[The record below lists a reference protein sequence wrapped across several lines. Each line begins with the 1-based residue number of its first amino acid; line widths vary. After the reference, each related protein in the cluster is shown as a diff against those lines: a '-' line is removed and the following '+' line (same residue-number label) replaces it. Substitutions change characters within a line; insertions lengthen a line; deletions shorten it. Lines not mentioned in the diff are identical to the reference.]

1 MNVIFRTFV
10 LFWILQLAHLS
21 LGVDAK
27 KVAFFEK
34 KIRPILV
41 ENCYECHS
49 EKAKKVKA
57 NLYLDTRAGWIQG
70 GDSGTVIVPKKP
82 GQSLLFKAIS
92 YESNDLR
99 MPPDGK
105 LSKEAIKNLQKWIL
119 EGAIDPRENEM
130 GMKKKQNPISLKE
143 LADVRDYWA
152 FKPVQSQPFPKVK
165 MAGWAED
172 SIDYFVLANL
182 ESKKLTP
189 SRYADKYTLLRRIYF
204 DLIGL
209 PPSPDQINDFI
220 SDRSPNAFPKVVDE
234 LLGSERFG
242 ERWGRH
248 WLDVARYADTIGGG
262 RNNPFPNASRYRD
275 YVVNSFNKDKPFDR
289 FVIEQIAGD
298 LMPSKSKL
306 EYNEYLTGTGF
317 LALGPHNY
325 ELQDKELLR
334 MEVVDE
340 QLSAVGRAFMGITMG
355 CARCH
360 DHPFD
365 PIPTKEYY
373 SMAGIF
379 RSTNSLVPG
388 NVASFHERVLQD
400 DFGTQRKEHA
410 RVLTSLE
417 ERLKEAILAVR
428 LLGGKKISLIR
439 QKRNLD
445 PLYLDGIVVDDS
457 DAKLIGKWISSTH
470 TNGFVGKRYLH
481 DDNKGKGTKSITFSA
496 NIPRKGEYDVQV
508 SYTVGLNR
516 SNRTPV
522 TIMHADGEHKVLLDQ
537 TKAPQI
543 LGAFKSVGR
552 FNFDRR
558 VREVVQIT
566 TEGTR
571 KVVIADAIRLVP
583 VMKVPSL
590 DKTAKKSTADSKKNN
605 MLKVQIKNAE
615 IRVEELKNLIVEHN
629 KKAPPKA
636 DKALS
641 VREQK
646 AVGDWHVHLRGGIR
660 NLGPL
665 VPRGFLVVATP
676 RHTSPFPQ
684 IPEGSSGRLELAH
697 WVSSPQ
703 NPLTARVFVNRAW
716 HHLFGRGIVSSTDNF
731 GKMGSRPTHP
741 ELLDDLAQF
750 FIDNK
755 WSIKTLIRKIV
766 LSATYQMSSIANEKA
781 LKEDPENQLFSRQNR
796 RRLDAEAIRDAMLLA
811 SGQITFENSKAN
823 QNRSLFQKIDR
834 NKIPEIFTVFDYPNP
849 GLVSGNRNTSTV
861 PTQALF
867 MMNSDFVM
875 RQAVLTAQNIFGRE
889 SVDVELK
896 IKLVFL
902 SCLGR
907 EPNYDE
913 KKLVYSYLDQSL
925 DGETGTKA
933 MEGLVHSLFACLD
946 FRYLN

>member
-1 MNVIFRTFV
+1 MKFLSQTAFLLWMIYF
-10 LFWILQLAHLS
+10 ACLS
-21 LGVDAK
+21 LNG
-27 KVAFFEK
+27 
-34 KIRPILV
+34 
-41 ENCYECHS
+41 ENE
-49 EKAKKVKA
+49 
-57 NLYLDTRAGWIQG
+57 
-70 GDSGTVIVPKKP
+70 
-82 GQSLLFKAIS
+82 
-92 YESNDLR
+92 
-99 MPPDGK
+99 
-105 LSKEAIKNLQKWIL
+105 L
-119 EGAIDPRENEM
+119 EGHNH
-130 GMKKKQNPISLKE
+130 
-143 LADVRDYWA
+143 WA
-152 FKPVQSQPFPKVK
+152 FKPIENQSVPKVNNK
-165 MAGWAED
+165 IWTTN
-172 SIDYFVLANL
+172 SIDSFILAKL
-182 ESKKLTP
+182 ESKKIPPAPVT
-189 SRYADKYTLLRRIYF
+189 DKYTLLRRIYF

-209 PPSPDQINDFI
+209 PPSPNQINDFI
-220 SDRSPNAFPKVVDE
+220 SDRSPNAYSKVIDE
-234 LLGSERFG
+234 LLGSQRFG

-275 YVVNSFNKDKPFDR
+275 YVVKSFNKDKSFDR
-289 FVIEQIAGD
+289 FIIEQIAGD

-365 PIPTKEYY
+365 PIPTKDYY

-388 NVASFHERVLQD
+388 NVASFHERELQD
-400 DFGTQRKEHA
+400 DFGIQRKEHT
-410 RVLTSLE
+410 RVMASLE
-417 ERLKEAILAVR
+417 ERLQEAILAVR
-428 LLGGKKISLIR
+428 LLGGKKVSSIR
-439 QKRNLD
+439 KKRSLD
-445 PLYLDGIVVDDS
+445 PLYLGGIVVDDS
-457 DAKLIGKWISSTH
+457 DAKLTGEWISSTH

-481 DDNKGKGTKSITFSA
+481 DDNKGKGAKSITFSA

-516 SNRTPV
+516 SSRTPV
-522 TIMHADGEHKVLLDQ
+522 TIMHADGEQKVLLDQ

-543 LGAFKSVGR
+543 LGAFNSVGR
-552 FNFDRR
+552 FNFDMRE
-558 VREVVQIT
+558 REVVEIT

-571 KVVIADAIRLVP
+571 KFVIADAIRLVP
-583 VMKVPSL
+583 IMKEPSR
-590 DKTAKKSTADSKKNN
+590 DETAKKNTADSQKNTTV
-605 MLKVQIKNAE
+605 KFQIKNAE
-615 IRVEELKNLIVEHN
+615 IRVEELKNLIVEH
-629 KKAPPKA
+629 KKKSPPKA
-636 DKALS
+636 EKALS

-646 AVGDWHVHLRGGIR
+646 EVGDWHIHLRGGIR
-660 NLGPL
+660 NLGPI

-676 RHTSPFPQ
+676 QYTSPFAQ

-697 WVSSPQ
+697 WISSPQ
-703 NPLTARVFVNRAW
+703 NPLTTRVFVNRVW
-716 HHLFGRGIVSSTDNF
+716 RHLFGRGIVSSTDNF

-755 WSIKTLIRKIV
+755 WSTKSLIRKIV
-766 LSATYQMSSIANEKA
+766 LSTTYQMSSCANEKT

-796 RRLDAEAIRDAMLLA
+796 RRLEAEAIRDAMLLA

-834 NKIPEIFTVFDYPNP
+834 NKIPEIFAVFDYPNP
-849 GLVSGNRNTSTV
+849 GLVSGNRNTSIV

-875 RQAVLTAQNIFGRE
+875 KQAVLTTQNIFGRK
-889 SVDVELK
+889 SVDVEGK
-896 IKLVFL
+896 IKLAFL

-913 KKLVYSYLDQSL
+913 KKLLNSYSDQSL
-925 DGETGTKA
+925 NGEIGTTA

>member
-1 MNVIFRTFV
+1 MNILFRTFAF
-10 LFWILQLAHLS
+10 FWILQFANLS

-57 NLYLDTRAGWIQG
+57 NLFLDTRAGWMQG
-70 GDSGTVIVPKKP
+70 GDSGTVIVPKKL

-92 YESNDLR
+92 YENNDLR

-130 GMKKKQNPISLKE
+130 GMEKKQNPISLKD

-152 FKPVQSQPFPKVK
+152 FKPVQSEPIPKVK
-165 MAGWAED
+165 MVGWAQD

-189 SRYADKYTLLRRIYF
+189 SRYADKHTLLRRIYF

-209 PPSPDQINDFI
+209 PPSPNQINDFI
-220 SDRSPNAFPKVVDE
+220 SDRSSNAFPKVVDE

-275 YVVNSFNKDKPFDR
+275 YVVKSFNKDKPFDR
-289 FVIEQIAGD
+289 FIIEQIAGD

-373 SMAGIF
+373 SMAGIL

-400 DFGTQRKEHA
+400 DFGTQRKEHV
-410 RVLTSLE
+410 RVLASLE
-417 ERLKEAILAVR
+417 ERLQEAILAVR

-439 QKRNLD
+439 KKRNLD

-457 DAKLIGKWISSTH
+457 DAKLTGKWISSTH

-508 SYTVGLNR
+508 SYAVGLNR

-522 TIMHADGEHKVLLDQ
+522 TIMHADGEQKVLLDQ

-558 VREVVQIT
+558 EREVVQIT

-571 KVVIADAIRLVP
+571 RVVIADAIRLVP
-583 VMKVPSL
+583 VMKVPST

-605 MLKVQIKNAE
+605 MVKFQIKNAE

-636 DKALS
+636 QKALS

-646 AVGDWHVHLRGGIR
+646 AAGDWHVHLRGGIR

-676 RHTSPFPQ
+676 QHTSPFPQ

-716 HHLFGRGIVSSTDNF
+716 RHLFGRGIVSSTDNF

-741 ELLDDLAQF
+741 ELLDYLAQF

-755 WSIKTLIRKIV
+755 WSTKRLIRKIV
-766 LSATYQMSSIANEKA
+766 LSKTYQMSSYANEKT

-796 RRLDAEAIRDAMLLA
+796 RRLEAEAIRDAMLLA

-834 NKIPEIFTVFDYPNP
+834 NKIPEIFAVFDYPNP

-875 RQAVLTAQNIFGRE
+875 RQAVLTVQNIFGRK
-889 SVDVELK
+889 SVDVERK

-925 DGETGTKA
+925 NGETGTKA

>member
-1 MNVIFRTFV
+1 MYILFRTIAF
-10 LFWILQLAHLS
+10 FWLLQFASSS
-21 LGVDAK
+21 LGADTK
-27 KVAFFEK
+27 KIAFFEK

-57 NLYLDTRAGWIQG
+57 NLFLDTRAGWMQG
-70 GDSGTVIVPKKP
+70 GDSGTVIVPKKL

-92 YESNDLR
+92 YENNDLR

-130 GMKKKQNPISLKE
+130 GMEKKQNPISLKD

-152 FKPVQSQPFPKVK
+152 FKPVQSKPIPKVK
-165 MAGWAED
+165 MAGWAQD

-189 SRYADKYTLLRRIYF
+189 SRYADKHTLLRRIYF

-209 PPSPDQINDFI
+209 PPSPNQINDFI
-220 SDRSPNAFPKVVDE
+220 SDRSSNAFPKVVDE

-275 YVVNSFNKDKPFDR
+275 YVVKSFNKDKPFDR
-289 FVIEQIAGD
+289 FIIEQIAGD

-400 DFGTQRKEHA
+400 DFGTQRKEHV
-410 RVLTSLE
+410 RVLASLE
-417 ERLKEAILAVR
+417 ERLQEAILAVR

-439 QKRNLD
+439 KKRNLD

-457 DAKLIGKWISSTH
+457 DAKRTGKWISSTH

-496 NIPRKGEYDVQV
+496 NIPHKGEYDVQV

-522 TIMHADGEHKVLLDQ
+522 TIMHADGEQKVLLDQ

-558 VREVVQIT
+558 EREVVQIT

-571 KVVIADAIRLVP
+571 RVVIADAIRLVP
-583 VMKVPSL
+583 VMKVPST
-590 DKTAKKSTADSKKNN
+590 DKTANKNTADSKKNN
-605 MLKVQIKNAE
+605 MVKFQIKNAE

-636 DKALS
+636 EKALS

-646 AVGDWHVHLRGGIR
+646 TVGDWHVHLRGGIR
-660 NLGPL
+660 NLGPI

-676 RHTSPFPQ
+676 QHTSPFPE

-716 HHLFGRGIVSSTDNF
+716 RHLFGRGIVSSTDNF

-741 ELLDDLAQF
+741 ELLDYLAQF

-766 LSATYQMSSIANEKA
+766 LSATYQMSSYANEKT

-796 RRLDAEAIRDAMLLA
+796 RRLEAEAIRDAMLVA

-834 NKIPEIFTVFDYPNP
+834 NKIPEIFAVFDYPNP

-875 RQAVLTAQNIFGRE
+875 RQAVLTVQNIFGRK
-889 SVDVELK
+889 SVDVERK

-925 DGETGTKA
+925 NGETRAKA